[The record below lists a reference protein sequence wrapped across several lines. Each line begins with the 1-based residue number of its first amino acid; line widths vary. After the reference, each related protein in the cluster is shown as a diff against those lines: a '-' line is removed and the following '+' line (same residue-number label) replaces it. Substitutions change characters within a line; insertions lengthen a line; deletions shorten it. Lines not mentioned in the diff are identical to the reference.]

1 MTNLFPRHLSTKTGE
16 PLLIREAEK
25 SDAPALLDYVQ
36 TVAGETD
43 FLTFGPGEFN
53 ISIEDEEAFIENSRQ
68 APNQVAL
75 IAETDGEIAGLLH
88 VEGSPKKRLRHNGEF
103 GLTVRKVFWGKGIG
117 AHLMEAMIDW
127 AKASGVIRK
136 LNLKVLTHNAN
147 AIRLYERFGFENE
160 GCIRRDTCL
169 DGSFYDTYLMGLL
182 ID

>member
-1 MTNLFPRHLSTKTGE
+1 MADLFPRHLSTKTGK

-25 SDAPALLDYVQ
+25 QDAPALLNYVQ

-53 ISIEDEEAFIENSRQ
+53 LSVEDEETFIENSRQ

-75 IAETDGEIAGLLH
+75 IAEMDGEIAGLLH

-103 GLTVRKVFWGKGIG
+103 GITVRKTYWGKGIG

-127 AKASGVIRK
+127 AKDSGVIRK
-136 LNLKVLTHNAN
+136 LNLKVLVNNTN
-147 AIRLYERFGFENE
+147 AIRLYERFGFEKE
-160 GCIRRDTCL
+160 GCTRRDTRI
-169 DGSFYDTYLMGLL
+169 DGQFYETYSMGLL